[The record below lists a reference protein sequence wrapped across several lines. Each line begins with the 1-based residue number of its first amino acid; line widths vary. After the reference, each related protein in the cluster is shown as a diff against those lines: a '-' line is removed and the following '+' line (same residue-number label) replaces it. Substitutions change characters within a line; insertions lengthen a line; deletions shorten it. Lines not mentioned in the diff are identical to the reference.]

1 MTEIANAYGQAL
13 YGLARDEGIA
23 EELMEQL
30 DVLRESFEAEPDFI
44 RLLGNPS
51 IPKQERCHVL
61 DDTLGTQVHPY
72 ILNFL
77 KILTE
82 KGYMGHFAVCCRL
95 FRQQYNRDNGILPVT
110 AVTMAPLPDE
120 LRQRLID
127 KLCAITGKS
136 IQLECRIEQECLG
149 GIRLELDGVQLDGT
163 VRHRLNELRTIL
175 KNTVL

>member
-13 YGLARDEGIA
+13 YDLACDEGLV
-23 EELMEQL
+23 EGLMEQL
-30 DVLRESFEAEPDFI
+30 DVLRESFGAEPDFI

-51 IPKQERCHVL
+51 IPKQERCQVL

-82 KGYMGHFAVCCRL
+82 KGYMGHFAGCCEL

-110 AVTMAPLPDE
+110 AVTMTPLSDE

-127 KLCAITGKS
+127 KLCAVTGKR
-136 IQLECRIEQECLG
+136 IQLECRAEPDCLG

-163 VRHRLNELRTIL
+163 VRHRLNELRTVL